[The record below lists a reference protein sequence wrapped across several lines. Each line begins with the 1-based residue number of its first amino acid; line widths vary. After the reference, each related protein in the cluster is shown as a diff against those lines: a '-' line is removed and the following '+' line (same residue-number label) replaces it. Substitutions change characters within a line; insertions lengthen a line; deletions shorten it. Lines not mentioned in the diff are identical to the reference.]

1 MQRRG
6 CSTILVGPNGLVRE
20 GLARILAAPNFRV
33 LGSVASIRDL
43 DLNAVA
49 KHQPVLLILE
59 FSNDPGAAISQIA
72 LFKKQC
78 PLARVAVLGDPDQLD
93 LVAAFQ
99 AGTNACFPKDID
111 CHALIKALELVM
123 LGETI
128 LPSRLLSRIPKSKHD
143 GEGGSAGFDSEGPA
157 QSSVEGSGLPR
168 LSSRERA
175 ILHCII
181 EGASNK
187 VIARK
192 IEIAEATVKVHVKAI
207 LRKIRASNRTQA
219 AIWAMNHASLIWP
232 DNGHRAAERLEAAS
246 SLAPENAGA
255 NPSVVSRGLAPTA

>member
-1 MQRRG
+1 MRRRG

-33 LGSVASIRDL
+33 LESVASVRDL
-43 DLNAVA
+43 DLNSLA

-59 FSNDPGAAISQIA
+59 FSNDPAAAISQIA
-72 LFKKQC
+72 LFKEQC

-99 AGTNACFPKDID
+99 AGSNACFPKDID

-128 LPSRLLSRIPKSKHD
+128 VPSRLLSRIPKSN
-143 GEGGSAGFDSEGPA
+143 GERGSAGFDSEGPA
-157 QSSVEGSGLPR
+157 QSLVQVNGNGLPR

-175 ILHCII
+175 ILRCII

-187 VIARK
+187 VIARN
-192 IEIAEATVKVHVKAI
+192 IDIAEATVKVHVKAI
-207 LRKIRASNRTQA
+207 LRKIRATNRTQA

-232 DNGHRAAERLEAAS
+232 DKSHCTGDT
-246 SLAPENAGA
+246 A
-255 NPSVVSRGLAPTA
+255 NLSEPSGRWVQQ